1 MPRPAAD
8 EYAVDYEPYIGLVPE
23 PDVLPAM
30 AAQPAELSALLGGLS
45 EAEANTAHAPY
56 TWTVKQVLGHCID
69 NERVF
74 GHRAARFA
82 ANDETPQPGY
92 DQDAAVAAFDYTGVS
107 LPDLLAEF
115 TALRRSH
122 ELFFPR
128 LTPRQ

>member
-1 MPRPAAD
+1 M
-8 EYAVDYEPYIGLVPE
+8 
-23 PDVLPAM
+23 
-30 AAQPAELSALLGGLS
+30 Q
-45 EAEANTAHAPY
+45 
-56 TWTVKQVLGHCID
+56 QVLGHCID

-122 ELFFPR
+122 DLFFAR
-128 LTPRQ
+128 LSPRQWSATGLADGRPMSVRAVAYLQVGHLRHHVAILRERIETS